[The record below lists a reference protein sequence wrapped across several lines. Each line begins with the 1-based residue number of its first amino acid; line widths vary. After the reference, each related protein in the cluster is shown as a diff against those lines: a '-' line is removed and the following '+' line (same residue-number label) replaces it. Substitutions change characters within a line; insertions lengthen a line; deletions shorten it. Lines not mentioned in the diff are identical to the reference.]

1 MPDKIFSLSNYDGII
16 FDLDGTVYRG
26 SHIVPG
32 SDITINKLRRLNKKI
47 AFVSNKTTGTAQEYY
62 EFLSG
67 HGIKLSL
74 SEVFNATLIAGQY
87 LEKNCSGAKFFAISE
102 PTFVTEIEKY
112 GLTFTDNP
120 VNVDIVLVTLDRAL
134 TFPKLEIAAHSLEL
148 GAQFLAVN
156 TDNTCPV
163 DEGEIWDAGATLA
176 ALEKR
181 THRKPEIVFGK
192 PSPLMMNTIFDFI
205 KLPAEKLLLIGD
217 RLETDIKMGND
228 FGIDTALVM
237 TGVKNFIN
245 GNSDVKPTY
254 VFNSINDLIS

>member
-1 MPDKIFSLSNYDGII
+1 MPAKTFSLSDYDGII

-32 SDITINKLRRLNKKI
+32 ADITINKLRKLNKRI
-47 AFVSNKTTGTAQEYY
+47 AFVSNKTTGTTADYY
-62 EFLSG
+62 QFLSD

-87 LEKNCSGAKFFAISE
+87 LEKNNPDAKFFAISE
-102 PTFVTEIEKY
+102 PTFVKEIENY
-112 GLTFTDNP
+112 GLTFTNDP
-120 VNVDIVLVTLDRAL
+120 VNVDVVLITLDRDI

-148 GAQFLAVN
+148 GAQFFAVN
-156 TDNTCPV
+156 IDNTCPV
-163 DEGEIWDAGATLA
+163 DEGEIWDAGATIA

-181 THRKPEIVFGK
+181 THRKPEVIFGK
-192 PSPLMMNTIFDFI
+192 PSALMMETVFGYMQ
-205 KLPAEKLLLIGD
+205 LPPQKLLLIGD

-237 TGVKNFIN
+237 TGVKNYLN

-254 VFNSINDLIS
+254 IFNSINDLLS